1 MHSTPAPDVIGI
13 AKRQVAPFR
22 PAWWCRGPHCQTLW
36 PHIARPR
43 PRIKLRRE
51 RWELPDGDFIDVDW
65 RDDARDIAG
74 DDAGIVLL
82 LHGLE
87 GSSRSGYA
95 RGLLKAVRMHN
106 WHGAIMHFRGCSGEP
121 NRLARSY
128 HSGETADL
136 RYAISELRRRFPA
149 RKLAVVGYSLGG
161 NVLLK
166 YLGESKNDANIDA
179 AVAVSVPFDLA
190 KASARLNRGASRL
203 YQWKLLN
210 SLRRSARR
218 KFARIEA
225 DFIMPELSRLNCFRE
240 FDHTVTAPLHG
251 FSSAE
256 DYYTQSSSR
265 QYLPAIVTPTLILQ
279 ARDDPFMTPD
289 AMPLASEA
297 STSTRLEIYGNGGH
311 VGFVG
316 GRWPWAAEY
325 WLEARIPAFLAE
337 FIA

>member
-1 MHSTPAPDVIGI
+1 MKP
-13 AKRQVAPFR
+13 QVAPFR
-22 PAWWCRGPHCQTLW
+22 AAWWCRGPHCQTLW
-36 PHIARPR
+36 PHIVRLRPR
-43 PRIKLRRE
+43 VKLRRE

-65 RDDARDIAG
+65 HDDAHELD
-74 DDAGIVLL
+74 DDAGMVLL

-95 RGLLKAVRMHN
+95 RGLLKALRARN

-166 YLGESKNDANIDA
+166 YLGESRSNANIDA

-210 SLRRSARR
+210 SLRRNARR

-225 DFIMPELSRLNCFRE
+225 DFVMPELSRLNCFRE
-240 FDHTVTAPLHG
+240 FDHSVTAPLHG

-265 QYLPAIVTPTLILQ
+265 QYLPAIAAPTLILQ

-289 AMPLASEA
+289 AMPLVSEA
-297 STSTRLEIYGNGGH
+297 SATTRLEIYAHGGH

-316 GRWPWAAEY
+316 GSWPWAAEY
-325 WLEARIPAFLAE
+325 WLESRIPAFLAE